1 MNFVT
6 RSEFREVLLAL
17 FNDIQHLRKEVRNS
31 AQGQHANRKPQEPV
45 FTITKIDP
53 ISSIETHTP
62 VSEQTTQKNYH
73 FWSLVTQWSTFGI
86 VALYT
91 TVAALQWCAVK
102 EANKIARDSL
112 EAQTRPWIG
121 IPKIE
126 LTEQKDTGSVD
137 HPRLHWTFF
146 INMQNY
152 GHSPAKQVAI
162 TTDSMFGHG
171 VPWQSW
177 DTCKSAEQ
185 KSIGNIQTKVVFPTD
200 VPREGEFGAD
210 FAISPSAP
218 MGKYL
223 IVCIAYQGITG
234 NMHHTKI
241 VYNGVPEDPEQRN
254 FFPAKLRIRDV
265 QAD

>member
-137 HPRLHWTFF
+137 LRPIPCSGMGFRGNPGIPVKAQSKNLSA
-146 INMQNY
+146 ISKLKLC
-152 GHSPAKQVAI
+152 SPLTYRAKGNSVLTLLSLRALL
-162 TTDSMFGHG
+162 
-171 VPWQSW
+171 W
-177 DTCKSAEQ
+177 
-185 KSIGNIQTKVVFPTD
+185 GNI
-200 VPREGEFGAD
+200 
-210 FAISPSAP
+210 
-218 MGKYL
+218 
-223 IVCIAYQGITG
+223 
-234 NMHHTKI
+234 
-241 VYNGVPEDPEQRN
+241 
-254 FFPAKLRIRDV
+254 
-265 QAD
+265 